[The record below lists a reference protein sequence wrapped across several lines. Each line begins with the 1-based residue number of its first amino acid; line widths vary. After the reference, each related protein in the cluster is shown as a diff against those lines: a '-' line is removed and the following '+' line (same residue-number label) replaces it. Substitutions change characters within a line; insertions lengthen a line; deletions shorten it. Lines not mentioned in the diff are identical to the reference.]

1 MRCKSQHVKSYFDA
15 NERNE
20 ATFFE
25 VESDIQK
32 GNMIF
37 PPTPILQNA
46 FSENVI

>member
-1 MRCKSQHVKSYFDA
+1 MQTREMKLL
-15 NERNE
+15 
-20 ATFFE
+20 FFE